1 MNQAQVIL
9 DAAGQPVF
17 VVIPWDE
24 FQRMTD
30 KVPEA
35 SLSDLELYDLA
46 LDESEESFPAEVVDR
61 LLSGQ
66 NPVKVY
72 RKHRNLTQAELATA
86 IGINVSHL
94 SQIETGKREA
104 STKIIVALAQAL
116 DVAVDDLR

>member
-104 STKIIVALAQAL
+104 STKTIVALAQAL

>member
-1 MNQAQVIL
+1 M
-9 DAAGQPVF
+9 
-17 VVIPWDE
+17 VIPWDE

-104 STKIIVALAQAL
+104 STKTIVALAQAL

>member
-1 MNQAQVIL
+1 MNQAQVIF

-104 STKIIVALAQAL
+104 STKTIVALAQAL